1 MIDNQ
6 NETRLPHLKKNGEK
20 AVLGSL
26 CPPLNPVVPAGVAPP
41 PPAPRRGDGRHRSTW
56 RVNL

>member
-26 CPPLNPVVPAGVAPP
+26 CPPLNPVVPAGVVPPSSLLHAAVMAAIAPH
-41 PPAPRRGDGRHRSTW
+41 GG
-56 RVNL
+56 